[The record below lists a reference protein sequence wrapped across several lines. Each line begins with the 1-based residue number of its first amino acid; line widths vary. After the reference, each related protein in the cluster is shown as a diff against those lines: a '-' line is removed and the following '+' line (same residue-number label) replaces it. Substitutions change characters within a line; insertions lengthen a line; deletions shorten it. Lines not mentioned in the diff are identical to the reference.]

1 VDYSTLS
8 KNITFMIKMIITRN
22 VAIEY
27 TASKITPGKALMK
40 DEHLYACIEGALN
53 ILLLHK

>member
-1 VDYSTLS
+1 
-8 KNITFMIKMIITRN
+8 MIKMIITRN